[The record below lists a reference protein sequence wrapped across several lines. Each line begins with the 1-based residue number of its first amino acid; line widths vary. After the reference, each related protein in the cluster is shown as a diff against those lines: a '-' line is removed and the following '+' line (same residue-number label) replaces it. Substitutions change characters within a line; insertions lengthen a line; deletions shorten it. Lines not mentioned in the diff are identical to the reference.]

1 MSDFESMFDSNYLR
15 WFHLPEGGLL
25 IEIRRVDPRVE
36 MNLPGRREKQYK
48 PVLHYKVLAG
58 EVEKNLPLIL
68 NKTNGKLIAAI
79 HGRDLNKWI
88 GKEVVL
94 YTDEKVRLHGNNVN
108 GIRVRS
114 KANG

>member
-1 MSDFESMFDSNYLR
+1 
-15 WFHLPEGGLL
+15 LPEGGLL
-25 IEIRRVDPRVE
+25 IEIRRVDPKVE

-68 NKTNGKLIAAI
+68 NKTNGNLIAAI
-79 HGRDLNKWI
+79 HGRDASKWI

-94 YTDEKVRLHGNNVN
+94 YTDDKVRLQGKNVN
-108 GIRVRS
+108 GIRIRS
-114 KANG
+114 KK